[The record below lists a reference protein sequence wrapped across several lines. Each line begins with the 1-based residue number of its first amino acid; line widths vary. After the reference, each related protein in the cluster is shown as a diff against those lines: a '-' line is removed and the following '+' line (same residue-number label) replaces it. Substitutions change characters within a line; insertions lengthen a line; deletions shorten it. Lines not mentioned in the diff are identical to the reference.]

1 MAQFVITSILS
12 FLIAGAMLGQ
22 RFSALV
28 LVPAGFLVVIA
39 IAVIG
44 TALAA
49 SFWAWVVS
57 ALLGLSCLQL
67 GYFAAVAI
75 GINRQSYRASQ
86 PKLERCGGNQ

>member
-49 SFWAWVVS
+49 SFWAWDVV
-57 ALLGLSCLQL
+57 G
-67 GYFAAVAI
+67 VAQHHRPVLI
-75 GINRQSYRASQ
+75 AISDSMRPRPY
-86 PKLERCGGNQ
+86 